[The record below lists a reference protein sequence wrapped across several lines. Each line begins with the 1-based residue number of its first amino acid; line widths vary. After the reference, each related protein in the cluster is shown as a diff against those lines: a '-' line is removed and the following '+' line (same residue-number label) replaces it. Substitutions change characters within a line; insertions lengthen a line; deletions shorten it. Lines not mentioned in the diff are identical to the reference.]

1 MSENLKTGWK
11 FIVNSGGMI
20 SKLPYEEA
28 LNSDQAEIKSTLGR
42 EMIQNSIDACVYLN
56 HPVKM
61 SFRWINFEND
71 TFLSPYVNELIPKLK
86 KMDKVFD
93 KKKVDINNPSFLV
106 IEDFNTTGLTGKF
119 DPSPDEIEKDIPNN
133 YFGYF
138 HKLGYSGKSQ
148 VDSTTGGRRG
158 IGRSVGAIVSSLN
171 SMFVVSKRKDDDV
184 TFLKGLCLGEKFV
197 YDEKVYDGYG
207 YFCNYSEDTTISD
220 PITDIDYIE
229 TISEKLQIHR
239 NNEYGTSTIIPFPDT
254 DLVDY
259 DQVTLQILKNYYVVI
274 GDGKLEI
281 EISYTEGSDEDK
293 KYSFNKD
300 NILDKLNEYNLKEEY
315 DFLKDFIVPC
325 FGKLKNHDFELKSE
339 AHADGKIDKKDFT
352 DEEIRELRDKFNR
365 KELINLKANISLKPK
380 YKKNEETKPNYKE
393 DTYINFFFQK
403 TDSDRNSKAYYQRGL
418 MPLMGEGKD
427 FSANSYGFMYA
438 NDAPAVAFIAASEG
452 TNHLT
457 INTSEAELRK
467 NYRPPYNLQAKF
479 IKKGLYQIMDLI
491 LLIDNEEDTNFEKD
505 YFTILDIDG
514 ENEEVKNITDDDEV
528 KDDNEIEEV
537 PTFRPIGEIPSG
549 DGKPFKVTRL
559 TSERGYKIKIN
570 KSFKNINSMFP
581 FKINFKCAYSEF
593 GKRKSFNNHEDLDFD
608 LKTDSPIKIE
618 CRDVD
623 ILERNT
629 QSVNFEIKNIESE
642 IKITNFYEKFEV
654 DVEIEQI

>member
-42 EMIQNSIDACVYLN
+42 EMIQNSIDACVDLN
-56 HPVKM
+56 QPVKM

-171 SMFVVSKRKDDDV
+171 SMFVVSKRKDDEV

-393 DTYINFFFQK
+393 DTYVNFFFQK

-491 LLIDNEEDTNFEKD
+491 LLRFLL
-505 YFTILDIDG
+505 Y
-514 ENEEVKNITDDDEV
+514 
-528 KDDNEIEEV
+528 
-537 PTFRPIGEIPSG
+537 PHPI
-549 DGKPFKVTRL
+549 
-559 TSERGYKIKIN
+559 
-570 KSFKNINSMFP
+570 
-581 FKINFKCAYSEF
+581 
-593 GKRKSFNNHEDLDFD
+593 
-608 LKTDSPIKIE
+608 
-618 CRDVD
+618 
-623 ILERNT
+623 
-629 QSVNFEIKNIESE
+629 
-642 IKITNFYEKFEV
+642 
-654 DVEIEQI
+654 

>member
-1 MSENLKTGWK
+1 MNEELKTGWK
-11 FIVNSGGMI
+11 FIVNAGGMI

-42 EMIQNSIDACVYLN
+42 EMIQNSIDACVN
-56 HPVKM
+56 INQPVKM

-71 TFLSPYVNELIPKLK
+71 SFLSSYVNELIPRLK

-93 KKKVDINNPSFLV
+93 PNKVDVNNPSFLV
-106 IEDFNTTGLTGKF
+106 IEDFNATGLTGKF
-119 DPSPDEIEKDIPNN
+119 NPTPDEIDKDFPNN

-148 VDSTTGGRRG
+148 LESTTGGRRG

-171 SMFVVSKRKDDDV
+171 SMLVISKRNDDDI

-197 YDEKVYDGYG
+197 YDDKVYDGYG
-207 YFCNYSEDTTISD
+207 YFCKYSENSTTYD
-220 PITDIDYIE
+220 PITEDSYIN
-229 TISEKLQIHR
+229 TLSEKLQISR
-239 NNEYGTSTIIPFPDT
+239 NNEYGTSTIIPFPDN

-259 DQVTLQILKNYYVVI
+259 NQVTLQILKNYYVVI

-281 EISYTEGSDEDK
+281 EISYKEGTIEE
-293 KYSFNKD
+293 KYSFNKE
-300 NILDKLNEYNLKEEY
+300 NILEKLSEHNLKEEY
-315 DFLKDFIVPC
+315 DFLKNFILPC
-325 FGKLKNHDFELKSE
+325 FGKLNTFDFELKSE

-352 DEEIRELRDKFNR
+352 EEEIKDLRDKFNR
-365 KELINLKANISLKPK
+365 KELINLKANIVLKPK
-380 YKKNEETKPNYKE
+380 YKNNKPTISSFNEA
-393 DTYINFFFQK
+393 TYINFFFQK
-403 TDSDRNSKAYYQRGL
+403 TDSDTNSKAYYQRGL

-438 NDAPAVAFIAASEG
+438 YDQPAVSFIAASEG

-467 NYRPPYNLQAKF
+467 NYRPPFNRQAKF

-491 LLIDNEEDTNFEKD
+491 LLVDNEEDTNFEKD
-505 YFTILDIDG
+505 YFSTVDLEG
-514 ENEEVKNITDDDEV
+514 ENDEILNISDEDEEVKDEDE
-528 KDDNEIEEV
+528 KEEIPV
-537 PTFRPIGEIPSG
+537 FTPIGQIPKG

-570 KSFKNINSMFP
+570 KSFKNVNSMFP
-581 FKINFKCAYSEF
+581 FKISFKCAYSES
-593 GKRKSFNNHEDLDFD
+593 GKKKSFNNHEDLDFD
-608 LKTDSPIKIE
+608 LKTDSQIKID
-618 CRDVD
+618 CKDVD

-654 DVEIEQI
+654 DLEIEQI